1 MEREVPTGVFVSSTI
16 AAAAA
21 AEEGRMSVPMFPT
34 AASFPTGDLPF
45 YAIESGVSSS
55 QIGCSPAPY
64 PDQLEF
70 GFFAEDLAALPQCH
84 LVECLACMDPHL
96 KLKSPK
102 IEPLA
107 NGKQA
112 WISPELGSHGFHH
125 LPGLQS
131 LEPVPEPA
139 KKSPISPR
147 LSDDLISIIQLS
159 HKRFRPYSSPTAH
172 ATSPPPPPPP
182 LRSPSTCSAFQRRG
196 AAGRNLRP
204 AVPSSEIARQ
214 RRKKISDRTRILET
228 LMPWERRMDTGTMLL
243 EAHKYV
249 RFLEAQVTALQT
261 MPCSSGFAP
270 VHLPAGR
277 FGGLELLNRQQL
289 LQVMVNSPVVQD
301 MLYQKGLCVFSVEQV
316 AALRQA
322 EEQRPQVMRLLGS
335 TVAK

>member
-1 MEREVPTGVFVSSTI
+1 MEREIPTGVLVSSAN
-16 AAAAA
+16 AAAIA
-21 AEEGRMSVPMFPT
+21 AEERRRTVPMLPT
-34 AASFPTGDLPF
+34 AASFPAGALPF

-64 PDQLEF
+64 PDQLDF

-84 LVECLACMDPHL
+84 LVECIACMDPRL

-102 IEPLA
+102 VEPPA

-112 WISPELGSHGFHH
+112 WISPEIGSYGFHR

-131 LEPVPEPA
+131 LEPLPEAA

-147 LSDDLISIIQLS
+147 LSGDLISIIELS
-159 HKRFRPYSSPTAH
+159 HKRFHPSSPPTTH
-172 ATSPPPPPPP
+172 APSPPPPPP
-182 LRSPSTCSAFQRRG
+182 LRSPSTCYAFQRRG
-196 AAGRNLRP
+196 AAARNLRP

-214 RRKKISDRTRILET
+214 RRKRISDRTRILET
-228 LMPWERRMDTGTMLL
+228 LMPWERRMDTGTMLQ

-249 RFLEAQVTALQT
+249 QFLEAQVTALQT

-277 FGGLELLNRQQL
+277 FRGLELLNRQQL
-289 LQVMVNSPVVQD
+289 LQVMMNSPVVQD
-301 MLYQKGLCVFSVEQV
+301 MLYQKGLCVFSAEQV

-322 EEQRPQVMRLLGS
+322 EEQRPQVIRLLS
-335 TVAK
+335 SSVTK

>member
-1 MEREVPTGVFVSSTI
+1 MEREIPTGVPTI
-16 AAAAA
+16 AAAVA
-21 AEEGRMSVPMFPT
+21 AEEGLMGAVPKLPT
-34 AASFPTGDLPF
+34 AASFPVGALPF
-45 YAIESGVSSS
+45 YAIDSVVSSS
-55 QIGCSPAPY
+55 HIGCSAAPF

-70 GFFAEDLAALPQCH
+70 GFFAEDLAALPECH
-84 LVECLACMDPHL
+84 LVDCLACMDASL

-102 IEPLA
+102 IEPLT

-112 WISPELGSHGFHH
+112 WISPEVGSQGFRR
-125 LPGLQS
+125 LPGLWS

-147 LSDDLISIIQLS
+147 LSGDLISIIESS
-159 HKRFRPYSSPTAH
+159 HKRFRPSSPPTTH
-172 ATSPPPPPPP
+172 APSPPPPPP
-182 LRSPSTCSAFQRRG
+182 LKSPSTCSAFQRRG

-214 RRKKISDRTRILET
+214 RRKRISDRTRILET
-228 LMPWERRMDTGTMLL
+228 LMPWERRMDTGTMLQ

-249 RFLEAQVTALQT
+249 RFLEAQVTALQK
-261 MPCSSGFAP
+261 MPCSSAFAP

-301 MLYQKGLCVFSVEQV
+301 MLYRKGLCVFSAEQV
-316 AALRQA
+316 AALPPA
-322 EEQRPQVMRLLGS
+322 EEQSPQVMRPLG
-335 TVAK
+335 